1 MYIIGQEYQL
11 SGNIEI
17 EVTNI
22 IDRTIYFATYYSNGR
37 KVNNQMSV
45 KMFADYL
52 AANNAELK

>member
-1 MYIIGQEYQL
+1 MYTIGQEYQL